1 MLSESWATLWEE
13 LAESQPD
20 HVAVVVG
27 DTHIKWSELNHR
39 SSRLAGALTSAGVGE
54 GDKVGQLLY
63 NCPEYLESAFAAFK
77 VRASTVNVN
86 YRYKA
91 AEIAHVL
98 SDSQATTLVYHSAT
112 PTAMQSS
119 IWACERAATSTSS
132 GYTFSPPVLIHTE
145 PRPSKCTVPSVS
157 ILA

>member
-39 SSRLAGALTSAGVGE
+39 ASRLAGALTSAGVGE

-86 YRYKA
+86 YRNLFLA
-91 AEIAHVL
+91 FLFRGNEI
-98 SDSQATTLVYHSAT
+98 
-112 PTAMQSS
+112 
-119 IWACERAATSTSS
+119 
-132 GYTFSPPVLIHTE
+132 
-145 PRPSKCTVPSVS
+145 
-157 ILA
+157 